1 MILGILLIIVSIVG
15 IIFFLKPHIIK
26 GLKMSYRSKRLGPA
40 IDEMSAFENRLIHA
54 GDPSPWIYAEDFQSV
69 TLSTESLGKLEALE
83 STAFLVIQHEKI
95 HFEKY
100 WPPFDE
106 SKVTNSFSVAKSIVA
121 TLIGIAIKEGLLRLD
136 DPVAK
141 YVNSFK
147 STPKDKITIRHM
159 LQMSSGLKWIES
171 EGGALSHNAEAYY
184 GDDLQ
189 TLIDKLEVRRP
200 PGEVF
205 RYASGNTQVLAM
217 VLASASGTTIS
228 EFASTKLWTPI
239 QAEHD
244 SFWNLDHKNG
254 MEKAFCCFYATPRDF
269 AKVGQLCLNNGKWNK
284 QQIVDPSYIRKAL
297 TPVMLPDVLLKRPND
312 IYGFSLVVGELPP
325 TTFFYARG
333 IRGQYIICNPE
344 LDLVIVRMGHKRN
357 PVDYQHGHPPDL
369 FDHIN
374 AALEIIMPSTAI
386 AP

>member
-1 MILGILLIIVSIVG
+1 
-15 IIFFLKPHIIK
+15 
-26 GLKMSYRSKRLGPA
+26 MSYRSKRLGPA
-40 IDEMSAFENRLIHA
+40 IDEMSAFENRMIPA
-54 GDPSPWIYAEDFQSV
+54 GDPRPWAYAENFQSA
-69 TLSTESLGKLEALE
+69 TLSTDALAKLEELE

-100 WPPFDE
+100 WSPFDD

-121 TLIGIAIKEGLLRLD
+121 TLMGIAIKEGLLRLD

-141 YVNSFK
+141 YLNSFV
-147 STPKDKITIRHM
+147 SPPKDKITIRHL
-159 LQMSSGLKWIES
+159 LQMSSGLKWVES
-171 EGGALSHNAEAYY
+171 EVGALSHNAEAYY
-184 GDDLQ
+184 GDDLR
-189 TLIDKLEVRRP
+189 TLIDKLEVRRS

-217 VLASASGTTIS
+217 VLANAVGTSIS

-244 SFWNLDHKNG
+244 AFWNLDHENG

-269 AKVGQLCLNNGKWNK
+269 AKIGQLYLNNGKCNN
-284 QQIVDPSYIRKAL
+284 QQILDPSFIRKAL

-312 IYGFSLVVGELPP
+312 IYGLHWWLVSHRQLH
-325 TTFFYARG
+325 FFYARG